1 MKSPRSG
8 TTERV
13 GVQLTGTAFERAG
26 FAFRLQSID
35 FGIDALAE
43 RIHDDAASGQ
53 LLAMQIKSGPSYF
66 SEEDGDAF
74 VFRFGDRHR
83 TYWLEHSLPVVIC
96 LCDVDTG
103 KVYWESV
110 VPETIQS
117 TGKNNKILVPKR
129 QTVDPAH
136 ADGLAAL
143 VSPVVASSRYTVI
156 GPEDLSHALAK
167 RYSFDV
173 LLNGTATKA
182 EGAAILRQVTNE
194 GAKRSYNRND
204 IAARRWGS
212 SDADVVWAYLYPS
225 AEDLAARNRAASSQ
239 WISDDLDAAS
249 RPFKL
254 KGEDLGDGLVIE
266 WSGMYASIS
275 KLHAS
280 HTLAKEEYL
289 QLADRLLATLP
300 EAHDRLARGVASVA
314 ASRLDERRFIES
326 VGGELALIGAADRE
340 LQDSGFAPYE
350 CTDLDLKLSSYVSHL
365 GNVVLY
371 FTAEE
376 FLSRDQAN
384 RLWLAQKSLFDATQ
398 DLDRLRYE
406 REKIR

>member
-13 GVQLTGTAFERAG
+13 GAQLTGAAFERAG
-26 FAFRLQSID
+26 FAFRPQNID

-43 RIHDDAASGQ
+43 RIDHDAASGQ

-66 SEEDGDAF
+66 SEKDGDAF
-74 VFRFGDRHR
+74 VFRFGDDHKA
-83 TYWLEHSLPVVIC
+83 YWLEHSLPVVIC
-96 LCDVDTG
+96 LCDVDSEQ
-103 KVYWESV
+103 VYWELI
-110 VPETIQS
+110 VPENIES
-117 TGKNNKILVPKR
+117 TGKGNKILVPEH
-129 QTVDPAH
+129 QTVDPSQ

-143 VSPVVASSRYTVI
+143 VSPVVATSRYTVI
-156 GPEDLSHALAK
+156 GPEDVSHGLAK

-173 LLNGTATKA
+173 LLNGAATKA
-182 EGAAILRQVTNE
+182 EVAAILRQVTNE

-225 AEDLAARNRAASSQ
+225 AEDMAGRNRFASSQ
-239 WISDDLDAAS
+239 WINDGLEEAA

-254 KGEDLGDGLVIE
+254 TGEHLGDGLVIE
-266 WSGMYASIS
+266 WSRSYESIA

-280 HTLAKEEYL
+280 HTVTKEEYL
-289 QLADRLLATLP
+289 LAVDRLLAALP
-300 EAHDRLARGVASVA
+300 KAQDRLIREVASVA
-314 ASRLDERRFIES
+314 ASGVDEERFIES
-326 VGGELALIGAADRE
+326 VSEELALMSAADRE
-340 LQDSGFAPYE
+340 VQEMGFAPYE

-371 FTAEE
+371 FTAEA
-376 FLSRDQAN
+376 FLSRDRAN
-384 RLWLAQKSLFDATQ
+384 RLWLAQKSLSDAAQ
-398 DLDRLRYE
+398 DLIHLRYE
-406 REKIR
+406 REKVR